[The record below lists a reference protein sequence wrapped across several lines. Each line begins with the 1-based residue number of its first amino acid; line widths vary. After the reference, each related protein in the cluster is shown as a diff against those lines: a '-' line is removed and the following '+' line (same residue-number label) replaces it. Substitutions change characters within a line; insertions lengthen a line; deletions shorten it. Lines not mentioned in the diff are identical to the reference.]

1 MNISDNSILSLL
13 VSGLSLLV
21 SGFAVYVAFTR
32 GEKSLQSTAADR
44 ALQRFNR
51 VNELLLEKPGLNK
64 VFKERYVSLKTD
76 MESKTFIWYLFNQ
89 LEGTFLDN
97 KLGVLKKEY
106 FKSYDEWLNQ
116 VISEPNAL
124 RDFLERGEE
133 NPKIRDSFSDS
144 YWQYLRQKVERHGPK
159 GVGQLLP
166 ADHCT
171 EGRVGGAGGQDP
183 NQSLSS
189 HK

>member
-1 MNISDNSILSLL
+1 MNINPHALSILSLL
-13 VSGLSLLV
+13 L
-21 SGFAVYVAFTR
+21 SGFAVYIAFTR
-32 GEKSLQSTAADR
+32 GQKTLQSTAADR

-76 MESKTFIWYLFNQ
+76 MESKVFIWYLFNQ

-97 KLGVLKKEY
+97 KLGILKKEY

-124 RDFLERGEE
+124 SDFLIRGKE
-133 NPKIRDSFSDS
+133 NSKIRDSFSDS
-144 YWQYLRQKVERHGPK
+144 YWQYLRKKVEQYGPK
-159 GVGQLLP
+159 AP
-166 ADHCT
+166 A
-171 EGRVGGAGGQDP
+171 G
-183 NQSLSS
+183 
-189 HK
+189 